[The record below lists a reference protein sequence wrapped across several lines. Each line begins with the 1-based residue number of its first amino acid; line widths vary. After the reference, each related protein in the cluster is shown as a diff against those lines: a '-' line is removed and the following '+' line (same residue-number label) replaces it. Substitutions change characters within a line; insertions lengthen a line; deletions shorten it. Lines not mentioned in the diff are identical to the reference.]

1 MNQEF
6 QERKEKWDKKMKM
19 MMKTYTKNNLIG
31 MLIML
36 AERLDNKV
44 STEPDC
50 PHALTVEMFTGCLR
64 ETARFSQ
71 KPEVIKEIVEIFFP
85 NWVNGIIQTRR
96 KKGI

>member
-1 MNQEF
+1 MA
-6 QERKEKWDKKMKM
+6 DKLEELKKKTEI
-19 MMKTYTKNNLIG
+19 MMKTYIKHNLIQ

-44 STEPDC
+44 SIEPDC
-50 PHALTVEMFTGCLR
+50 PHALTVEMFTSHLR

-71 KPEVIKEIVEIFFP
+71 KPEVIKEIVETLFP
-85 NWVNGIIQTRR
+85 NWVNGILQTRR